1 MMNFSDYDYTED
13 PFSDDDQLV
22 SKIKWIIANQI
33 SPTDRII
40 ILLYTEL
47 GSQRK
52 VGKMLG
58 VSASTVNIQL
68 KRIRNEIKGLCGL
81 N

>member
-1 MMNFSDYDYTED
+1 MDFSEYDYNED
-13 PFSDDDQLV
+13 IFCEDDERV
-22 SKIKWIIANQI
+22 RSIKRAIAQVI
-33 SPTDRII
+33 SPTDRTI

-68 KRIRNEIKGLCGL
+68 KRIRKEIRDICGF